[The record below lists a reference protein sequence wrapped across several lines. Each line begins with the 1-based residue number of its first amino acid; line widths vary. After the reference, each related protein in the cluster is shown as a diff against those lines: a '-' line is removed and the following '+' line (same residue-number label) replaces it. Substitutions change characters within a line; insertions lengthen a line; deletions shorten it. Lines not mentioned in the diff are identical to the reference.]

1 MLLRSRITL
10 IVALGFGALTVGLG
24 SASLVRDRL
33 LEQRLAQT
41 SIAAQSALWGEIVA
55 VETGALGARA
65 GAIAMN
71 PAFGAA
77 LARGDRDDAARVL
90 ASLGIDVGSAD
101 SIDFI
106 AVIGTDREP
115 LYTAGKNAGLALL
128 DASTLDRVLT
138 GQAAAGLR
146 QASATQLPVI
156 AASPLKIGDSPAAL
170 VVGRDVQHALRRY
183 ASRAGASVTLLT
195 LRGRLAAS
203 TDPGLWQR
211 AALAISPRAALA
223 EQVDFDNRIY
233 SLISVP
239 VRDIADGAV
248 GAIVTLSDATD
259 SLAASRWVGRLA
271 IAGALL
277 LALVGLALVNF
288 YLWRSFRPL
297 QAAIAALQALSR
309 GDATVRL
316 DAGGSDEIGRIAQ
329 AVAAFRMNA
338 QELAASRALRE
349 RVRRRQESVIRRELH
364 ALADATDMTR
374 RDEVLALL
382 DGPAPD
388 AAPGVTASHTRGAA
402 ADGKPGDLA
411 GTASHA
417 AAPPATQDRDD
428 DQLRRLARIM
438 GDLTRR
444 IVDQHNSLSTMVI
457 ELRDAL
463 VSKTRLAGLQQE
475 LQIASQVQLSILPRD
490 MPVDPRVNVFCH
502 ITPAREVGGDFY
514 DYFPIDA
521 NRFGFVI
528 ADVSGKGV
536 PAALFMAISRTLL
549 KSTALFVDSPSACLQ
564 RLNDLLAAENEQMLF
579 VTVFYAVIDLSTG
592 QVDYVN
598 AGHNP
603 PWLIRRNGDLS
614 PLPRTRG
621 IAVAVHE
628 GFAYQQGRVQL
639 APGDTLYLYTDG
651 ITEAFDVDGQEYGDA
666 RLQASLERIPPD
678 APIDTLSQR
687 VIDDVRAF
695 ERGAAQADD
704 MTSLALRYLGG
715 RAPGVE

>member
-77 LARGDRDDAARVL
+77 LARGDRDDAARAL

-106 AVIGTDREP
+106 AVIGADREP
-115 LYTAGKNAGLALL
+115 LYTAGKNAGLAVL

-211 AALAISPRAALA
+211 AALSVSPRAALA

-382 DGPAPD
+382 DGPASD
-388 AAPGVTASHTRGAA
+388 SVAA
-402 ADGKPGDLA
+402 AA
-411 GTASHA
+411 V
-417 AAPPATQDRDD
+417 TQDRDD

-444 IVDQHNSLSTMVI
+444 IVDQHNSPVDHGDRTARRPGQQDAAGRPAAGIADRQPGAVEHPAARHAGRPPRQCVLPHHPRARSRRRLLRLLPDRRQPLR
-457 ELRDAL
+457 LRDC
-463 VSKTRLAGLQQE
+463 R
-475 LQIASQVQLSILPRD
+475 
-490 MPVDPRVNVFCH
+490 RVRQGR
-502 ITPAREVGGDFY
+502 ARG
-514 DYFPIDA
+514 
-521 NRFGFVI
+521 
-528 ADVSGKGV
+528 
-536 PAALFMAISRTLL
+536 
-549 KSTALFVDSPSACLQ
+549 
-564 RLNDLLAAENEQMLF
+564 
-579 VTVFYAVIDLSTG
+579 AV
-592 QVDYVN
+592 
-598 AGHNP
+598 H
-603 PWLIRRNGDLS
+603 GDL
-614 PLPRTRG
+614 
-621 IAVAVHE
+621 AH
-628 GFAYQQGRVQL
+628 
-639 APGDTLYLYTDG
+639 
-651 ITEAFDVDGQEYGDA
+651 
-666 RLQASLERIPPD
+666 
-678 APIDTLSQR
+678 
-687 VIDDVRAF
+687 
-695 ERGAAQADD
+695 AAQVHRAVCRF
-704 MTSLALRYLGG
+704 TVRLPATPERPAG
-715 RAPGVE
+715 RRKTNRCCS

>member
-106 AVIGTDREP
+106 AVIGADREP

-156 AASPLKIGDSPAAL
+156 AASPLKIGESPAAL

-233 SLISVP
+233 SLVSVP

-382 DGPAPD
+382 DGPASD
-388 AAPGVTASHTRGAA
+388 SV
-402 ADGKPGDLA
+402 
-411 GTASHA
+411 A
-417 AAPPATQDRDD
+417 AAPVTQDRDD

-490 MPVDPRVNVFCH
+490 MPVDSRVNVFCH

-603 PWLIRRNGDLS
+603 PWLIRRDGDLS

>member
-71 PAFGAA
+71 LAFGAA
-77 LARGDRDDAARVL
+77 LARGDRDDAARAL

-106 AVIGTDREP
+106 AVIGADREP
-115 LYTAGKNAGLALL
+115 LYTAGKNAGLAVL

-211 AALAISPRAALA
+211 AALSVSPRAALA

-382 DGPAPD
+382 DGPASD
-388 AAPGVTASHTRGAA
+388 SV
-402 ADGKPGDLA
+402 
-411 GTASHA
+411 A
-417 AAPPATQDRDD
+417 AAPVTQDRDD

-603 PWLIRRNGDLS
+603 PWLIRRDGDLS

-628 GFAYQQGRVQL
+628 GFAYQQGKVQL

-666 RLQASLERIPPD
+666 RLQASLARIAPD
-678 APIDTLSQR
+678 TPIDMLSQR
-687 VIDDVRAF
+687 VIDDVRTF

-704 MTSLALRYLGG
+704 MTSLSLRYLGG
-715 RAPGVE
+715 QAPGVE

>member
-77 LARGDRDDAARVL
+77 LARGDRDDAARAL

-106 AVIGTDREP
+106 AVIGADREP
-115 LYTAGKNAGLALL
+115 LYTAGKNAGLAVL

-211 AALAISPRAALA
+211 AALSVSPRAALA

-382 DGPAPD
+382 DGPASD
-388 AAPGVTASHTRGAA
+388 SV
-402 ADGKPGDLA
+402 
-411 GTASHA
+411 A
-417 AAPPATQDRDD
+417 AAPVTQDRDD

-603 PWLIRRNGDLS
+603 PWLIRRDGDLS
-614 PLPRTRG
+614 TLPRTRG

-628 GFAYQQGRVQL
+628 GFAYQQGKVQL

-666 RLQASLERIPPD
+666 RLQASLARIAPD
-678 APIDTLSQR
+678 TPIDTLSQR
-687 VIDDVRAF
+687 VIDDVRTF

-715 RAPGVE
+715 QAPGVE

>member
-10 IVALGFGALTVGLG
+10 IVALGFGALTLALG

-55 VETGALGARA
+55 VETGALSARA

-77 LARGDRDDAARVL
+77 LARGDQNDAARAL

-106 AVIGTDREP
+106 AVIGADREP
-115 LYTAGKNAGLALL
+115 LYTAGKTAGLALL

-156 AASPLKIGDSPAAL
+156 AASPLRIGDSPAAL

-183 ASRAGASVTLLT
+183 ASRAGAGVTLLT

-211 AALAISPRAALA
+211 AALTLSPRAALA

-316 DAGGSDEIGRIAQ
+316 EAGGSDEIGRIAQ

-382 DGPAPD
+382 DGPGALQDGGHSAVVSPD
-388 AAPGVTASHTRGAA
+388 LDATSGAGASSSTGAA
-402 ADGKPGDLA
+402 SP
-411 GTASHA
+411 
-417 AAPPATQDRDD
+417 PPAAHDRDD

-444 IVDQHNSLSTMVI
+444 IVDQHNSLSTMVV

-603 PWLIRRNGDLS
+603 PWLLRRDGDLS

-628 GFAYQQGRVQL
+628 GFAYQQGMVQL

-666 RLQASLERIPPD
+666 RLQASLERIPPATSID
-678 APIDTLSQR
+678 ALSQR

-715 RAPGVE
+715 RRRE

>member
-1 MLLRSRITL
+1 MPRCR
-10 IVALGFGALTVGLG
+10 
-24 SASLVRDRL
+24 
-33 LEQRLAQT
+33 
-41 SIAAQSALWGEIVA
+41 
-55 VETGALGARA
+55 
-65 GAIAMN
+65 
-71 PAFGAA
+71 PC
-77 LARGDRDDAARVL
+77 
-90 ASLGIDVGSAD
+90 
-101 SIDFI
+101 
-106 AVIGTDREP
+106 
-115 LYTAGKNAGLALL
+115 
-128 DASTLDRVLT
+128 
-138 GQAAAGLR
+138 
-146 QASATQLPVI
+146 
-156 AASPLKIGDSPAAL
+156 PAA
-170 VVGRDVQHALRRY
+170 
-183 ASRAGASVTLLT
+183 T
-195 LRGRLAAS
+195 
-203 TDPGLWQR
+203 PLW
-211 AALAISPRAALA
+211 
-223 EQVDFDNRIY
+223 
-233 SLISVP
+233 
-239 VRDIADGAV
+239 
-248 GAIVTLSDATD
+248 
-259 SLAASRWVGRLA
+259 
-271 IAGALL
+271 
-277 LALVGLALVNF
+277 
-288 YLWRSFRPL
+288 
-297 QAAIAALQALSR
+297 
-309 GDATVRL
+309 RL

-382 DGPAPD
+382 DGPASD
-388 AAPGVTASHTRGAA
+388 SVAA
-402 ADGKPGDLA
+402 AA
-411 GTASHA
+411 V
-417 AAPPATQDRDD
+417 TQDRDD

-603 PWLIRRNGDLS
+603 PWLIRRDGDLS
-614 PLPRTRG
+614 TLPRTRG

-628 GFAYQQGRVQL
+628 GFAYQQGKVQL

-666 RLQASLERIPPD
+666 RLQASLARIAPD
-678 APIDTLSQR
+678 TPIDTLSQR
-687 VIDDVRAF
+687 VIDDVRTF

-715 RAPGVE
+715 QAPGVE